1 MTWCDRIKHD
11 VPAWKPGQ
19 IHVPLLRLCLIL
31 GGDALW
37 TWQFLSI
44 LSSSWKAHER
54 WDFMDGSTS
63 CTGTHSPPFPSTDVS
78 AWQPKHWVA
87 LSFTPAR
94 STLPAGSRRY
104 LQLKGFATFQV
115 RLLNVRVYPATLGTL
130 VKPCPYLEFTPSMNL
145 HQYCKSP
152 ATVLKDMLSTPN
164 FPVWK
169 AMPCRVD
176 QSGKQHLPKR
186 KNTCARFGKR
196 QPYFWCKTKF
206 KAG

>member
-54 WDFMDGSTS
+54 WDFMDRSTS
-63 CTGTHSPPFPSTDVS
+63 CTDTHSPPFPSTDVS

-115 RLLNVRVYPATLGTL
+115 RLLLGSTL
-130 VKPCPYLEFTPSMNL
+130 PPSAPLSNPVHMLNL
-145 HQYCKSP
+145 HLAWICSN
-152 ATVLKDMLSTPN
+152 TVSLRRQFWKTC
-164 FPVWK
+164 FPHLIFLYEKQCLAELIRAVNNT
-169 AMPCRVD
+169 C
-176 QSGKQHLPKR
+176 QSGKTRVQDLASASR
-186 KNTCARFGKR
+186 IFGARQGSK
-196 QPYFWCKTKF
+196 Q
-206 KAG
+206 AN

>member
-1 MTWCDRIKHD
+1 MWQDQTWRTSMKARANPRASASPLPDIGRGRLVDLAIFEHS
-11 VPAWKPGQ
+11 VFQLEGTWKMGLYGWFNKLYWHTFPT
-19 IHVPLLRLCLIL
+19 IPLHGCL
-31 GGDALW
+31 
-37 TWQFLSI
+37 S
-44 LSSSWKAHER
+44 
-54 WDFMDGSTS
+54 
-63 CTGTHSPPFPSTDVS
+63 
-78 AWQPKHWVA
+78 WQPKHWVA

-186 KNTCARFGKR
+186 KNACARFGKR

>member
-1 MTWCDRIKHD
+1 M
-11 VPAWKPGQ
+11 
-19 IHVPLLRLCLIL
+19 PLLRLCLIL

-130 VKPCPYLEFTPSMNL
+130 EVLSNPVHILNL
-145 HQYCKSP
+145 HLAWICIN
-152 ATVLKDMLSTPN
+152 TVSLRRQFWKTC
-164 FPVWK
+164 FPHLIFLYEKQCLAELIRAVNNT
-169 AMPCRVD
+169 C
-176 QSGKQHLPKR
+176 QSGKTRVQDLASASR
-186 KNTCARFGKR
+186 IFGARQSSK
-196 QPYFWCKTKF
+196 Q
-206 KAG
+206 AN